1 MSGPAVMRAIT
12 LRYTLRNGHCGTL
25 LCVASSTVG
34 AVLQA
39 IDVFGDQLRSCS
51 ASASPASAG
60 PR

>member
-12 LRYTLRNGHCGTL
+12 LRYTLRNGHRGTL
-25 LCVASSTVG
+25 LCVACSTVG

-39 IDVFGDQLRSCS
+39 IDVFGDQLRTCS

-60 PR
+60 QR